1 LKGGPTGSLM
11 PTKCCSP
18 LQRCR
23 VPQLPTLRFV
33 ERGHDRPIADKGRL
47 ALETRDLA
55 RRPGCDI
62 PNHWLD
68 LAGDQE
74 APVWAEK
81 ERMNQPYS
89 FSRECGLLLQRG
101 RLPQLYFR
109 LCSFL
114 ADCGGGDRFT
124 VRCKGQAT
132 DHVAMR
138 FLFCPLPARSHIP

>member
-1 LKGGPTGSLM
+1 MNERSSGPFM
-11 PTKCCSP
+11 PTKCCAL

-23 VPQLPTLRFV
+23 VPQLQTPRSV
-33 ERGHDRPIADKGRL
+33 DRGHERPIADKGRR
-47 ALETRDLA
+47 ALETCDLA
-55 RRPGCDI
+55 WRPGCDI
-62 PNHWLD
+62 PNRWLD

-89 FSRECGLLLQRG
+89 FRRECGLLLQRG
-101 RLPQLYFR
+101 RVPQLHFR

-124 VRCKGQAT
+124 VRCKGEAT
-132 DHVAMR
+132 DRVA
-138 FLFCPLPARSHIP
+138 